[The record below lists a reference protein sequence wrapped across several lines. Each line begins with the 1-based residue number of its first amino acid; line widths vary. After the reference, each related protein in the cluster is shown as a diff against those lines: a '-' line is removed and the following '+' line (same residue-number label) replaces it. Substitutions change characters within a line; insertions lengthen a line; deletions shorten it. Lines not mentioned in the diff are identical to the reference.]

1 MQVGSLQPAHLILP
15 ALVLFTE
22 VAVVV
27 VHLVDGFAAVVVVD
41 LVHLV
46 LPLSS
51 PVLSPL
57 SARVRRVAVV
67 PVVAVGV
74 VVGVAGGVVVVRR
87 RPRNPKL
94 GLVADR
100 PSVLQLLGWN
110 RGRTFSVGEVRGCWR
125 LRLALLLLL
134 HLNIFVCKT

>member
-57 SARVRRVAVV
+57 PTCMGRVVV
-67 PVVAVGV
+67 PVVAAV
-74 VVGVAGGVVVVRR
+74 VAGGVVVVRR

-110 RGRTFSVGEVRGCWR
+110 RGRTFSVGEVRGRWR

>member
-67 PVVAVGV
+67 PVIVAG
-74 VVGVAGGVVVVRR
+74 GGVVVVRR

-110 RGRTFSVGEVRGCWR
+110 RGRTFSVGEVRGRWR

>member
-15 ALVLFTE
+15 ALVLLTE

-46 LPLSS
+46 LPLPS

-57 SARVRRVAVV
+57 PARVARVAVV
-67 PVVAVGV
+67 PVVAAAVPV
-74 VVGVAGGVVVVRR
+74 VLPGGVVVVRG
-87 RPRNPKL
+87 RPRNTKL
-94 GLVADR
+94 RLITDR
-100 PSVLQLLGWN
+100 PSVLQLGWN
-110 RGRTFSVGEVRGCWR
+110 RRSTFPVREVGGGWR

-134 HLNIFVCKT
+134 HLHIFCKN